1 MQHEPNKENFALVYQ
16 KLRARPVK
24 AQALPVID
32 ISGLRSPE
40 LADRETV
47 GEALRAACADKGF
60 LYVIGHGIPQNLREA
75 VIRESVSFF
84 ELPAGEKSKIHLKL
98 SACNR
103 GYEPLQAQSL
113 DANAPPDLKE
123 GFYIG
128 RHRMADDPMVVA
140 GKFGH
145 GPNQWP
151 DTLPNFQQV
160 MEVYYSKMVDLGRLM
175 MRGIALSLGLAENH
189 FAPFCQN
196 EVATLRL
203 LHYPPQPANPDPGEM
218 GCGAHTDFGTLTFL
232 MQDTCG
238 GLQVKDERDGW
249 IHAEPLP
256 ESYVVN
262 LGDLMTR
269 WTNDTYRS
277 TLHRVVNMSGRERYS
292 VPFFYMG
299 NPDYPVRCIS
309 TCLEDGVTPTYPE
322 TTVDKHFQE
331 MYRATYS
338 GSGLIT

>member
-1 MQHEPNKENFALVYQ
+1 M
-16 KLRARPVK
+16 K
-24 AQALPVID
+24 AQALPIID
-32 ISGLRSPE
+32 VSGLRSTE
-40 LADRETV
+40 LVNRETV
-47 GEALRAACADKGF
+47 GRALRAACVDKGF
-60 LYVIGHGIPQNLREA
+60 LYVTGHGIPQNLRDA
-75 VIRESVSFF
+75 VFRESVSFF
-84 ELPAGEKSKIHLKL
+84 ELPAGEKNKINLAH

-113 DANAPPDLKE
+113 DADAPPDLKE
-123 GFYIG
+123 GFYSG
-128 RHRMADDPMVVA
+128 RHSAADDPRVMA

-151 DTLPNFQQV
+151 DMLPHFQQV
-160 MEVYYSKMVDLGRLM
+160 MEAYHAKMVDLGRLM

-189 FAPFCQN
+189 FAPFCQD
-196 EVATLRL
+196 EIATLRL
-203 LHYPPQPANPDPGEM
+203 LHYPPQPAHPDPGEM

-232 MQDTCG
+232 MQDACG
-238 GLQVKDERDGW
+238 GLQVRDEKAGW
-249 IHAEPLP
+249 IHADPVP

-262 LGDLMTR
+262 LGDMMAR
-269 WTNDTYRS
+269 WTNDTYHS

-322 TTVDKHFQE
+322 TTVVQHFQE
-331 MYRATYS
+331 MYRATYAAS
-338 GSGLIT
+338 ALIT